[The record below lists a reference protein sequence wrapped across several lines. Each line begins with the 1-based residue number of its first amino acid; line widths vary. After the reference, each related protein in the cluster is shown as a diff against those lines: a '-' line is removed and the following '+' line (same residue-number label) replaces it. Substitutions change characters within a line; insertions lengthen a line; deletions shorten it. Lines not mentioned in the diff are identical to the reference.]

1 MRKVFNEKVMNIVFV
16 CLGFVNI
23 LSFFFV
29 PYFGPYY
36 FIDGIYPSPLRLVL
50 GGFSIQ
56 DLLPEIFYFVY
67 VLISLSMIILG
78 LTRLLSKKGQT
89 KKIPMSSN
97 KNPFFVLSLILLTLS
112 VLAIS
117 VFFVIV
123 KINNIILADQIRIP
137 ELGDYGIGFGT
148 YTIFPLNALIS
159 LAYILFTTSK
169 SHNVVSN

>member
-1 MRKVFNEKVMNIVFV
+1 MRKVFNEKVINIVFV

-29 PYFGPYY
+29 PYFGQ
-36 FIDGIYPSPLRLVL
+36 FHVIDGIYPSPLQLVL
-50 GGFSIQ
+50 EGFSIRV
-56 DLLPEIFYFVY
+56 LLPEIVFLVY

-78 LTRLLSKKGQT
+78 LTRLLSKKGQLMKT
-89 KKIPMSSN
+89 PISSS
-97 KNPFFVLSLILLTLS
+97 KNPFFVLSLILLTIS
-112 VLAIS
+112 VLAIP
-117 VFFVIV
+117 VFLVMV
-123 KINNIILADQIRIP
+123 KINNIILADQLRIP

-169 SHNVVSN
+169 SHDMVSI